1 MQRMNNAWPVV
12 DEKKTTA
19 RTAAAAEASS
29 SPSTSS
35 SSSSRADRIG
45 TMRTRAMLAALSNHR
60 ADLLAQ
66 LLSHLGD
73 KTFAQTLATL
83 SAREQVAAL
92 RMLSTERRASVFREL
107 TQPQRD
113 IWHHAAHREQQAKR
127 SLLTR
132 CKQLLRAPLAS
143 LNASAKSR
151 NA

>member
-1 MQRMNNAWPVV
+1 MQRLNNALRVV
-12 DEKKTTA
+12 SEKKTTA
-19 RTAAAAEASS
+19 RTAAAAE
-29 SPSTSS
+29 TSS
-35 SSSSRADRIG
+35 SSPSRADRIG
-45 TMRTRAMLAALSNHR
+45 TMRTRALLAALSNHR

-107 TQPQRD
+107 TQPQRE
-113 IWHHAAHREQQAKR
+113 IWHHAAQREQQAKR

>member
-1 MQRMNNAWPVV
+1 
-12 DEKKTTA
+12 
-19 RTAAAAEASS
+19 
-29 SPSTSS
+29 
-35 SSSSRADRIG
+35 
-45 TMRTRAMLAALSNHR
+45 MRTRALLAALSNHR

-107 TQPQRD
+107 TQPQRE
-113 IWHHAAHREQQAKR
+113 IWHHAAQREQQAKR

>member
-1 MQRMNNAWPVV
+1 MQRLNNAWRVV
-12 DEKKTTA
+12 DEQKFTA
-19 RTAAAAEASS
+19 RTAAAAEASTS
-29 SPSTSS
+29 SP
-35 SSSSRADRIG
+35 SSSRADRIG

-107 TQPQRD
+107 TQPQRE
-113 IWHHAAHREQQAKR
+113 IWHH
-127 SLLTR
+127 
-132 CKQLLRAPLAS
+132 PP
-143 LNASAKSR
+143 NASNR
-151 NA
+151 PNAPC

>member
-1 MQRMNNAWPVV
+1 MQRMNNAWRV
-12 DEKKTTA
+12 DAA
-19 RTAAAAEASS
+19 RTTLAQN
-29 SPSTSS
+29 
-35 SSSSRADRIG
+35 SSRADRIVV
-45 TMRTRAMLAALSNHR
+45 MRTRALLAALSNHR

-107 TQPQRD
+107 TQPQRE
-113 IWHHAAHREQQAKR
+113 IWHHAAQREQQAKR

>member
-1 MQRMNNAWPVV
+1 MQRLNNAWRVV
-12 DEKKTTA
+12 DEQKITA
-19 RTAAAAEASS
+19 RTAAAAEASTS
-29 SPSTSS
+29 SP
-35 SSSSRADRIG
+35 SSSRADRIG
-45 TMRTRAMLAALSNHR
+45 TMRTRALLAALSNHR

-66 LLSHLGD
+66 LLSHLGG

-107 TQPQRD
+107 TQPQRE
-113 IWHHAAHREQQAKR
+113 IWHHAAQREQQAKR

-132 CKQLLRAPLAS
+132 CKQQLRAPLAS

>member
-1 MQRMNNAWPVV
+1 MQRMNNAWRVV
-12 DEKKTTA
+12 DEQKTTA
-19 RTAAAAEASS
+19 HTAAAAEASTT
-29 SPSTSS
+29 SP
-35 SSSSRADRIG
+35 SSSRADRIG
-45 TMRTRAMLAALSNHR
+45 TMRTRAMLAALSNPR
-60 ADLLAQ
+60 ADLPAQ
-66 LLSHLGD
+66 LPAHLGD

-83 SAREQVAAL
+83 SASEQVAAL

-107 TQPQRD
+107 TQPQRE
-113 IWHHAAHREQQAKR
+113 IWHHAAQREQQAKR